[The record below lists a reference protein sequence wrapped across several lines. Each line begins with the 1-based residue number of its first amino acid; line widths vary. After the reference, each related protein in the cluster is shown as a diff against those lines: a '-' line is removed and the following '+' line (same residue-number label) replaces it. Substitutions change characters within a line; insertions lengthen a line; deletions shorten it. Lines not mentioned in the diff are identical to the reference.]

1 MPEKEYNMLESVEN
15 KKRFSELENDSFVM
29 ENESLI
35 VEKLRSCVEESRVAE
50 ARKLVSGISP
60 GISVRI
66 DNWRRVLAEPKVTVG
81 NPGTDEGLRE
91 DSIWL
96 ENNALKYQ
104 GKWVALKKGTLIGS
118 HESRI
123 ELHRSLEQSD
133 KLAGVMFVRL

>member
-1 MPEKEYNMLESVEN
+1 MLESLEN
-15 KKRFSELENDSFVM
+15 KNQFSETENDSFVM

-35 VEKLRSCVEESRVAE
+35 VEKLRSCVEDGDVAE
-50 ARKLVSGISP
+50 ARRLVTGIRP

-66 DNWRRVLAEPKVTVG
+66 DNWRRVLAEPKATIG
-81 NPGTDEGLRE
+81 NPGTDEGLEE
-91 DSIWL
+91 DSVWL

-118 HESRI
+118 HKSRI
-123 ELHRSLEQSD
+123 ELHRFLEQSD